1 MPANPTFVND
11 AHRGLR
17 LWPVTSKIKRD
28 HPLAMVV
35 CQVWW
40 KSTQRF
46 SLYRFHKLISIYV
59 NCDLNLWPLT
69 SKINMVHSLTMAN
82 MSGKFDEEAHNG
94 LRPVHTRDPI
104 NPRSLPL
111 RKNGQVGNERA
122 LIGESVRWSKIQ
134 RGLVGPALRGRG
146 ERDKFFNRLKNGR
159 GWSRSPQVV
168 CWAGVQRGG
177 RRYSVSWSYFDRVKS
192 AIQRK

>member
-1 MPANPTFVND
+1 MPDKVISMSHSAKCRQHNNSQLIKSVSLVITVHIPGSSSIWNDFLSEFLTYQSNILPTNGDMRV
-11 AHRGLR
+11 A
-17 LWPVTSKIKRD
+17 
-28 HPLAMVV
+28 LASA
-35 CQVWW
+35 QATAW
-40 KSTQRF
+40 KYIRM
-46 SLYRFHKLISIYV
+46 
-59 NCDLNLWPLT
+59 N
-69 SKINMVHSLTMAN
+69 
-82 MSGKFDEEAHNG
+82 

-111 RKNGQVGNERA
+111 WKNGQIGKERA
-122 LIGESVRWSKIQ
+122 LIGESVCWSKIQ

-177 RRYSVSWSYFDRVKS
+177 QRYSVGWSYFDR
-192 AIQRK
+192 A